1 MITPVDLEN
10 KEFGKSFRGYDIDE
24 VEAFLTELTKDYAK
38 IYRENA
44 GLKDKNA
51 ILTDAIENYKEME
64 ETMRSAIISAQRTS
78 EEIIKNAHDQAD
90 NIVKEA
96 KIRAEA
102 EYTKMDARIDALTRE
117 CAEIEGRS
125 SLVRAK
131 LRTVLNTYISMLD
144 EFPESEEEAEA
155 EITAPAPKVDITSET
170 IRIEK
175 IEIKEPEVSEENESV
190 EEFIDLNG
198 DE

>member
-64 ETMRSAIISAQRTS
+64 ETMRSAIISAQKTS

-102 EYTKMDARIDALTRE
+102 EYAKMDAKIDALTRE
-117 CAEIEGRS
+117 CVEIEGKS

-131 LRTVLNTYISMLD
+131 LKTVLNTYISMLD
-144 EFPESEEEAEA
+144 EFPESEEAEA
-155 EITAPAPKVDITSET
+155 EIAAPAPKVDITSET

>member
-51 ILTDAIENYKEME
+51 ILSDAVENYKEME

-96 KIRAEA
+96 KLRAES
-102 EYTKMDARIDALTRE
+102 EYAKMDAKIDALTRE

-125 SLVRAK
+125 ALVRAK
-131 LRTVLNTYISMLD
+131 LKTVLNTYISMLD
-144 EFPESEEEAEA
+144 EFPESGEESAA
-155 EITAPAPKVDITSET
+155 PVAAPAAKVDITSET
-170 IRIEK
+170 IRVEK
-175 IEIKEPEVSEENESV
+175 IEAKEPEVAAENKSED
-190 EEFIDLNG
+190 EFIDFRG